1 MTKESQIRDIPIEER
16 PYEKCLARG
25 TAALSDA
32 ELLAV
37 ILRSGSSGQSCV
49 ELAREILRFSP
60 SSSGLLGLHHLSVQE
75 LMKIRGIGKVKAV
88 QLKCLTELSTRMAT
102 MRARESLSF
111 TEPSSIAEYYMERL
125 RHEEQE
131 LLICMMF
138 DTRNHLLGDAEIS
151 RGTVNEALIS
161 PRELFLQALAFHAVH
176 IILVHNHPSG
186 NPEPSQE
193 DIIVTQRVRGAGE
206 LIGISLLDHIVIGDH
221 CYISMLEQGLLSGVM
236 LN

>member
-1 MTKESQIRDIPIEER
+1 MAKELQIKDIPSEER

-25 TAALSDA
+25 AALSDA

-37 ILRSGSSGQSCV
+37 ILRGAAGQSCV

-60 SSSGLLGLHHLSVQE
+60 SASGLLGLHHLSVQE

-88 QLKCLTELSTRMAT
+88 QLKCITELSTRIAT
-102 MRARESLSF
+102 MRAKESLCF
-111 TEPSSIAEYYMERL
+111 TDPSSIAEYYMERL

-138 DTRNHLLGDAEIS
+138 DTKNHLLGDAQIS
-151 RGTVNEALIS
+151 RGTVNSALIS

-186 NPEPSQE
+186 NPEPEPGRYRGDTACAGS
-193 DIIVTQRVRGAGE
+193 RGAYRHFFTGPHRYR
-206 LIGISLLDHIVIGDH
+206 GSLLYQYVRTGSDTRRHA
-221 CYISMLEQGLLSGVM
+221 
-236 LN
+236 

>member
-1 MTKESQIRDIPIEER
+1 MTNESQIRDLPCEER

-37 ILRSGSSGQSCV
+37 ILRSGSKGRSCV

-60 SSSGLLGLHHLSVQE
+60 SSSGLLGLHHLSVPD

-88 QLKCLTELSTRMAT
+88 QLKCITELSTRIAT
-102 MRARESLSF
+102 MRAREELSF
-111 TEPSSIAEYYMERL
+111 TDPSSIAEYYMERL

-131 LLICMMF
+131 ILLCMMF
-138 DTRNHLLGDAEIS
+138 DTKNHLLGDAEIS
-151 RGTVNEALIS
+151 KGTVNSALIS

-193 DIIVTQRVRGAGE
+193 DILVTRRVQGAGE
-206 LIGISLLDHIVIGDH
+206 LIGISLLDHIVVGDH
-221 CYISMLEQGLLSGVM
+221 CYVSMYEQGVMSGRHA
-236 LN
+236 

>member
-1 MTKESQIRDIPIEER
+1 MAKELQIKDIPSEER

-25 TAALSDA
+25 AAALSDA

-37 ILRSGSSGQSCV
+37 ILRSGAAGQSCV

-60 SSSGLLGLHHLSVQE
+60 SASGLLGLHHLSVQE

-88 QLKCLTELSTRMAT
+88 QLKCITELSTRIAT
-102 MRARESLSF
+102 MRAKESLCF
-111 TEPSSIAEYYMERL
+111 TDPSSIAEYYMERL

-138 DTRNHLLGDAEIS
+138 DTKNHLLGDAQ
-151 RGTVNEALIS
+151 
-161 PRELFLQALAFHAVH
+161 FLQALAFHAVH

-193 DIIVTQRVRGAGE
+193 DIVVTRRVRGAGE

-221 CYISMLEQGLLSGVM
+221 CYISMFEQGLIPGVM

>member
-1 MTKESQIRDIPIEER
+1 MAKESQIRDIPCEER
-16 PYEKCLARG
+16 PYEKCLAKG
-25 TAALSDA
+25 ASALSDA

-37 ILRSGSSGQSCV
+37 ILRSGSEGQSCV
-49 ELAREILRFSP
+49 ELAREILHFSP
-60 SSSGLLGLHHLSVQE
+60 SSSGLLGLHHLSIPE

-111 TEPSSIAEYYMERL
+111 TDPSSIAEYYMERL

-138 DTRNHLLGDAEIS
+138 DTKNHLLGDAQIS
-151 RGTVNEALIS
+151 RGTVNAALIS

-186 NPEPSQE
+186 SPKPSEE
-193 DIIVTQRVRGAGE
+193 DIIVTRRVCGAGE

-221 CYISMLEQGLLSGVM
+221 CYISMYEQGLMPGVM
-236 LN
+236 HN